1 MNSSF
6 SRAIQRR
13 QVGAATFVKGKRTH
27 GTPGTPFMIYGTTQ
41 PANGKEVETLEE
53 SIRSTVRYKLYSGS
67 NLNTHETAMPH
78 QIQVD
83 NEWYDITESQLWN
96 NNILPHK
103 KYFLF
108 KIPKTQGVF

>member
-6 SRAIQRR
+6 SRAIQARH
-13 QVGAATFVKGKRTH
+13 VGAATFIKGKRTH
-27 GTPGTPFMIYGTTQ
+27 GTPGESFTIYGTIQ
-41 PANGKEVETLEE
+41 PANGKEVKTLEE
-53 SIRSTVRYKLYSGS
+53 SIRSTVQYKLYSGS
-67 NLNTHETAMPH
+67 NLNTHETATPH
-78 QIQVD
+78 QIRVG
-83 NEWYDITESQLWN
+83 NEWYDITESQLWD